1 MTQHE
6 TIDLPF
12 TGEFSLQASVNLAA
26 AAAFV
31 EAGPVAGELDLAF
44 VLEDSWHSVGIRIQQ
59 GDNGKLRAQLLANP
73 DGASSSAV
81 RAGLGR
87 MLSLDTDASGFAKMA
102 ARDEVVAGLVEQHPG
117 MRPLLFPSPYE
128 AAARA
133 IIGHRLYVRQAS
145 AVTARI
151 AEAHGVR
158 LELGHRVLHAFPV
171 PERLA
176 SLPPVPGLAER
187 KVEQLQCL
195 GRAALKGQLSAA
207 RLRSLPRAEAM
218 AALQQLPGIGPFSA
232 DLILI
237 RGVGDPDAF
246 PRTEL
251 KLQRAMAS
259 AYGLGEQPDLNTLE
273 QIAQGWRPYRSWVG
287 LLLRN
292 FGAD

>member
-1 MTQHE
+1 M
-6 TIDLPF
+6 
-12 TGEFSLQASVNLAA
+12 
-26 AAAFV
+26 
-31 EAGPVAGELDLAF
+31 
-44 VLEDSWHSVGIRIQQ
+44 GIRIQQ

-87 MLSLDTDASGFAKMA
+87 ILSLDTDASGFAKMT
-102 ARDEVVAGLVEQHPG
+102 ARDEVVAGLVQRHPG
-117 MRPLLFPSPYE
+117 VRPLLYPSPYE

-133 IIGHRLYVRQAS
+133 IIGQRLFVRQAS

-151 AEAHGVR
+151 AELHGVR
-158 LELGHRVLHAFPV
+158 LDVGSHVLHAFPA

-176 SLPPVPGLAER
+176 SLPPIPRLAER
-187 KVEQLQCL
+187 KVEQLQHL
-195 GRAALKGQLSAA
+195 GRAALDGHLSAVH
-207 RLRSLPRAEAM
+207 LRSLLREEAV

-259 AYGLGEQPDLNTLE
+259 AYHLGDAPSLETVE
-273 QIAQGWRPYRSWVG
+273 QIAAGWRPYRSWVG

-292 FGAD
+292 FGES